1 MAFELKLTLDCP
13 RCGNKLT
20 LREYNKYVQLYCDKC
35 NLSITIR
42 KRIILMRHVD
52 YDDDI
57 LDWSS
62 ALDFLYSLLKG
73 KATASY

>member
-1 MAFELKLTLDCP
+1 MTLELKLTLDCP

-35 NLSITIR
+35 NLSVTIR

-52 YDDDI
+52 YDDDV